1 MSYKQ
6 KSADGGKHGNAK
18 RVPNA
23 PHFGRQTS
31 LGRIPSKKGYS
42 TTKTRLGYLISDDQE
57 VVSSAIPLKYVDV
70 GVIFPEF
77 ES

>member
-31 LGRIPSKKGYS
+31 LGRIPS
-42 TTKTRLGYLISDDQE
+42 TKDILVQKQVLDIC
-57 VVSSAIPLKYVDV
+57 
-70 GVIFPEF
+70 
-77 ES
+77 